1 MKNLSFKQKFFI
13 VLSVAIFL
21 FSTVFSAYYGLT
33 NSRIESINSAFKVR
47 PYSAQYFADG
57 TQQIQERK
65 IALGEEYIQ
74 EGNQNIDLGKITLI
88 TPYYTSLQMLGDS
101 ELKAND
107 FVGYFNTTQEIKINL
122 PDFEITLAPEV
133 LGIIDT
139 LESKIIILGGLVD
152 FNNQILEANQIL
164 NYKDQSI
171 TDLDRSTLSS
181 QTYIKVVESV
191 SKFKSDTISEI
202 DVTAPELVS
211 INLDSLHQTIEGQIV
226 ISGEARGAAKIFVN
240 NFEVNDRSGEKFS
253 LRQSLKLGENFIDLV
268 LVDEVGNS
276 FTKRYVVNRINEPE
290 PISFPN

>member
-1 MKNLSFKQKFFI
+1 MANLDLAPSRFMLNLLHVVEPYTNEEKNVVNAI
-13 VLSVAIFL
+13 VEI
-21 FSTVFSAYYGLT
+21 
-33 NSRIESINSAFKVR
+33 NSHSINK
-47 PYSAQYFADG
+47 Y
-57 TQQIQERK
+57 E
-65 IALGEEYIQ
+65 
-74 EGNQNIDLGKITLI
+74 LI
-88 TPYYTSLQMLGDS
+88 TETGH
-101 ELKAND
+101 LKLD
-107 FVGYFNTTQEIKINL
+107 RVGYSSLSYPFTYGAIPMTWDQDGDPLDVVIINVTEPL
-122 PDFEITLAPEV
+122 IEGSL
-133 LGIIDT
+133 
-139 LESKIIILGGLVD
+139 
-152 FNNQILEANQIL
+152 
-164 NYKDQSI
+164 
-171 TDLDRSTLSS
+171 
-181 QTYIKVVESV
+181 VESV